1 MKKAENH
8 EEAEFRSEISDYQTF
23 LKANQRKTNLLLNKF
38 LGFSVLIGPLLMLA
52 IRAGIFHSVTYTSCK
67 LSMSVGFASPR
78 EHPEAD
84 IHGLEVFADQMMYR
98 EKERYYSIPGIDRR
112 RHIEA

>member
-8 EEAEFRSEISDYQTF
+8 EDAEFRSEISDYHTF

-52 IRAGIFHSVTYTSCK
+52 IRAGIFHSVTYTSCMIITALVLL
-67 LSMSVGFASPR
+67 LSC
-78 EHPEAD
+78 
-84 IHGLEVFADQMMYR
+84 IHYALIKA
-98 EKERYYSIPGIDRR
+98 
-112 RHIEA
+112 